1 MTGDLIDGEQSV
13 VYGIGEDERS
23 SEAVV
28 RAVAD
33 RTRAASLE
41 LDPLYG
47 TVNPK
52 HVDSGSRAGVAFE
65 YVGCSVTERKVRA
78 RVREAGGR

>member
-23 SEAVV
+23 SE
-28 RAVAD
+28 AVAD